1 MAPPSSQSCARPH
14 PLGVGR
20 TRAPDSHHTARPTL
34 GRRAQRRRV
43 GPRPRRGLCRFAD
56 LHRDLTRFVTTGPRA
71 TSMRGKYRLREMSG
85 EKNDEFNMLEAL
97 AEHAPDVFRHEL
109 VAKHLDTTT
118 TSLLWQVSKKLKS
131 AVEATGVFT
140 AGICELE
147 GCEPE
152 VIFKLSLSN
161 KMYLNGSHV
170 EPLEPGEQP
179 SYCGTGTLFH
189 QVNPELVTTVAL
201 AKWAKENGAPMNL
214 RFAQQAVAVGN
225 IDVVRWMV
233 TDLWPRFPVL
243 DQKMASVALANNR
256 KDIFLEL
263 RAAGCPIDDGFGV
276 LHSRSRRALRADEVA
291 ARRRR
296 LPFAGCRFDAGAR
309 YTDHALPRGQPLHQ
323 RISSGASI
331 SSCARENERVDAP
344 SRSLRKPHVRQVV
357 CGGDELR
364 HTVERAHP
372 GVCAVGR

>member
-1 MAPPSSQSCARPH
+1 
-14 PLGVGR
+14 
-20 TRAPDSHHTARPTL
+20 
-34 GRRAQRRRV
+34 
-43 GPRPRRGLCRFAD
+43 
-56 LHRDLTRFVTTGPRA
+56 
-71 TSMRGKYRLREMSG
+71 MRGKYRLREMSG

-118 TSLLWQVSKKLKS
+118 TSLLWQVSKALKS

-161 KMYLNGSHV
+161 KMYLNGSQV
-170 EPLEPGEQP
+170 QTLEPGEQP

-263 RAAGCPIDDGFGV
+263 RAAGCPIDDGFVCFIAAHEGHFV
-276 LHSRSRRALRADEVA
+276 LMKWLHEDEDYPLQDVDLTQVQDTRIMRYLEDNLFTKGYPVGHPLAHPHGRMNGLMLRAARFGNLTFAKWFTEEMNYDIPWSGLHLAFALWEDNPCRRIETFDFGFAAWARSRGCPEPTEEDWAKVH
-291 ARRRR
+291 
-296 LPFAGCRFDAGAR
+296 AGRGKAIDR
-309 YTDHALPRGQPLHQ
+309 HPYEQYYT
-323 RISSGASI
+323 
-331 SSCARENERVDAP
+331 
-344 SRSLRKPHVRQVV
+344 
-357 CGGDELR
+357 
-364 HTVERAHP
+364 
-372 GVCAVGR
+372 

>member
-1 MAPPSSQSCARPH
+1 
-14 PLGVGR
+14 
-20 TRAPDSHHTARPTL
+20 
-34 GRRAQRRRV
+34 
-43 GPRPRRGLCRFAD
+43 
-56 LHRDLTRFVTTGPRA
+56 
-71 TSMRGKYRLREMSG
+71 MRGKYRLREMSG
-85 EKNDEFNMLEAL
+85 EKSDEFNMLEAL

-179 SYCGTGTLFH
+179 SYCSSGTLFH

-243 DQKMASVALANNR
+243 DQKMAAVALANNR

-263 RAAGCPIDDGFGV
+263 RAAGCPIDDESVCFMAAHEGHFELMKWLHKDEDYPLQDVDLTQVQDKRIMRYLEDNLYTRVHIEGIDIFLTSHGRLNGMMLRAARFGNLTFAKWFAEERNYDIPWNGLMLAFALWEDNPCRRIETFDFGFAAWA
-276 LHSRSRRALRADEVA
+276 RSRGCPEPTEEDWTKVH
-291 ARRRR
+291 
-296 LPFAGCRFDAGAR
+296 AGRSEAIDR
-309 YTDHALPRGQPLHQ
+309 HPYEQYYT
-323 RISSGASI
+323 
-331 SSCARENERVDAP
+331 
-344 SRSLRKPHVRQVV
+344 
-357 CGGDELR
+357 
-364 HTVERAHP
+364 
-372 GVCAVGR
+372 

>member
-1 MAPPSSQSCARPH
+1 
-14 PLGVGR
+14 
-20 TRAPDSHHTARPTL
+20 
-34 GRRAQRRRV
+34 
-43 GPRPRRGLCRFAD
+43 
-56 LHRDLTRFVTTGPRA
+56 
-71 TSMRGKYRLREMSG
+71 MSG
-85 EKNDEFNMLEAL
+85 ENNDQFNMLEAL

-161 KMYLNGSHV
+161 KMYLNGSQV
-170 EPLEPGEQP
+170 QTLEPGEQP

-201 AKWAKENGAPMNL
+201 AKWAKENGAPINL
-214 RFAQQAVAVGN
+214 RIAMQAVAVGN

-243 DQKMASVALANNR
+243 DQKMVSMALANNR

-263 RAAGCPIDDGFGV
+263 RAAGCPIDDESVCFMAAHEGHFELMKWLHKDEKYELQDVDLTQVRDTRIMRYLEDNLYTCEGGAIYLTYQARLNGLMTRAARFGNLTFAKWFAEERNYDIPWNGLMLAFALWEDNPCRRIETFDFGFAAWA
-276 LHSRSRRALRADEVA
+276 RSRGCPEPTEEDWTKVH
-291 ARRRR
+291 
-296 LPFAGCRFDAGAR
+296 AGRSEAIDR
-309 YTDHALPRGQPLHQ
+309 HPYEQYYT
-323 RISSGASI
+323 
-331 SSCARENERVDAP
+331 
-344 SRSLRKPHVRQVV
+344 
-357 CGGDELR
+357 
-364 HTVERAHP
+364 
-372 GVCAVGR
+372 

>member
-1 MAPPSSQSCARPH
+1 
-14 PLGVGR
+14 
-20 TRAPDSHHTARPTL
+20 
-34 GRRAQRRRV
+34 
-43 GPRPRRGLCRFAD
+43 
-56 LHRDLTRFVTTGPRA
+56 
-71 TSMRGKYRLREMSG
+71 MSG

-170 EPLEPGEQP
+170 QPLEPGEQP

-201 AKWAKENGAPMNL
+201 AKWAKENGAPINL

-263 RAAGCPIDDGFGV
+263 RAAGCPIDDESVCFMAAHEGHFELMKW
-276 LHSRSRRALRADEVA
+276 LHEDEDYPLQDVDLTQVQDTA
-291 ARRRR
+291 
-296 LPFAGCRFDAGAR
+296 
-309 YTDHALPRGQPLHQ
+309 DHALPRGQPLHTCSH
-323 RISSGASI
+323 RRDRYIPYV
-331 SSCARENERVDAP
+331 ARETERDDAP
-344 SRSLRKPHVRQVV
+344 SRSLRKPHIRQVV

>member
-1 MAPPSSQSCARPH
+1 
-14 PLGVGR
+14 
-20 TRAPDSHHTARPTL
+20 
-34 GRRAQRRRV
+34 
-43 GPRPRRGLCRFAD
+43 
-56 LHRDLTRFVTTGPRA
+56 
-71 TSMRGKYRLREMSG
+71 MSG
-85 EKNDEFNMLEAL
+85 EKNDQFNMLEAL

-214 RFAQQAVAVGN
+214 RFAMQAVAVGN

-243 DQKMASVALANNR
+243 DQKMASMALANNR

-263 RAAGCPIDDGFGV
+263 RAAGCPIDDEFVCFMAAHEGHFELMKW
-276 LHSRSRRALRADEVA
+276 LHKDEKYDLQDVDLTQV
-291 ARRRR
+291 RDTRIMRY
-296 LPFAGCRFDAGAR
+296 LEDNLYTYGAG
-309 YTDHALPRGQPLHQ
+309 YVTV
-323 RISSGASI
+323 
-331 SSCARENERVDAP
+331 ARETERVDAP
-344 SRSLRKPHVRQVV
+344 SRSLRKPHVREVV
-357 CGGDELR
+357 RGGDGTTTYRGTGCTWRLRCGKITRVDELR
-364 HTVERAHP
+364 ILTLASLHGLGAAAAPSQPRRTGQKFTRNGAKPSTVIRTKHTTNKTTR
-372 GVCAVGR
+372 CR

>member
-1 MAPPSSQSCARPH
+1 
-14 PLGVGR
+14 
-20 TRAPDSHHTARPTL
+20 
-34 GRRAQRRRV
+34 
-43 GPRPRRGLCRFAD
+43 
-56 LHRDLTRFVTTGPRA
+56 
-71 TSMRGKYRLREMSG
+71 MRGKYRPREMSG
-85 EKNDEFNMLEAL
+85 EKNDQFNMLEAL

-179 SYCGTGTLFH
+179 SYCSSGTLFH

-201 AKWAKENGAPMNL
+201 AKWAKENEAPMNL

-263 RAAGCPIDDGFGV
+263 RAAGCPIDDGFVCFIAAHEGHFELMKW
-276 LHSRSRRALRADEVA
+276 LHEDEDYPLQDVDLTQVQDT
-291 ARRRR
+291 RIMRY
-296 LPFAGCRFDAGAR
+296 LEDNLYTDGAGAR
-309 YTDHALPRGQPLHQ
+309 YVTSHGRMNGLMLRAARFGNLTFAKWFAEERNYDIPWNGLMLAFALWEDNPCRRIDTFDFGFAAWARSRGCPEPTEEDWTKVHAGRGKA
-323 RISSGASI
+323 I
-331 SSCARENERVDAP
+331 D
-344 SRSLRKPHVRQVV
+344 
-357 CGGDELR
+357 R
-364 HTVERAHP
+364 HPYEQYYT
-372 GVCAVGR
+372 